1 MPLDHL
7 RASSREELI
16 QYASRLEWM
25 MEEIL
30 RNDVDVESVR
40 FLQREFDSL
49 KKPLLENSRRRY
61 G

>member
-30 RNDVDVESVR
+30 
-40 FLQREFDSL
+40 
-49 KKPLLENSRRRY
+49 
-61 G
+61 